1 MAQFAEFAANNTLLV
16 LIIMVLAFAV
26 IAYELRLKAQGV
38 THIAVADA
46 VRLINSGAQV
56 VDVRDKTAYDAGHIV
71 NAKHLDM
78 ESIAGDEAR
87 LKKLKKKTLVA
98 VCDNGI
104 NSGRAANAL
113 RKLGLE
119 NVFSLRGGI
128 RTWQQENLPIVKD

>member
-16 LIIMVLAFAV
+16 LIIMGLAFAV

-56 VDVRDKTAYDAGHIV
+56 VDVRDRTAFDAGHIV
-71 NAKHLDM
+71 NAKHLDV
-78 ESIAGDEAR
+78 EKLAGDQAK

-98 VCDNGI
+98 VCDNGL

-113 RKLGLE
+113 RKMGLE

-128 RTWQQENLPIVKD
+128 KTWQQENLPIVKD